1 MGASS
6 SVNTREFNGHRSNY
20 DDEEY
25 KDANELYLNQSFT
38 DEKQEHH
45 SLLWFTINSIMD
57 AVYVVKSDFQYKNN
71 ITIKEVMTK
80 IMINIDSIH
89 NIQGNSF
96 EYGKIQ
102 PIDKKKI
109 NLAKLILKKYY
120 EMSCVIIIDNPLIYK
135 PIDLSLFT
143 YGVFEFLV
151 DDHKLHVYI

>member
-6 SVNTREFNGHRSNY
+6 SVNTRKHDEHHYNYNG
-20 DDEEY
+20 EEY
-25 KDANELYLNQSFT
+25 KDANELYLNQPFT
-38 DEKQEHH
+38 DEKQEHQ
-45 SLLWFTINSIMD
+45 SLLWFTINSIID
-57 AVYVVKSDFQYKNN
+57 SVYVVKSDFQYQNN
-71 ITIKEVMTK
+71 IAIIEVMTK

-109 NLAKLILKKYY
+109 NLAKLTLKKYY
-120 EMSCVIIIDNPLIYK
+120 GMSCVIIIDNPLIYN
-135 PIDLSLFT
+135 PIDLSVFT
-143 YGVFEFLV
+143 YGIFEFLV